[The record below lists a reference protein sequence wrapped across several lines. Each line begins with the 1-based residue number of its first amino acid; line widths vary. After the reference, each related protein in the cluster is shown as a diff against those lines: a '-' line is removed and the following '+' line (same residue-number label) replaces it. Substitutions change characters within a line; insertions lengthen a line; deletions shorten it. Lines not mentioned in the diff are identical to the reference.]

1 MTRVTLKVRRNGKV
15 ERHAFDSLDTALAEI
30 ESRGRALQRTTRSAP
45 VDTKVLGRFE
55 PAQLVEWRLE
65 LSRPAGGVDVHG
77 DGSATA
83 FVGRV
88 RRRALEGDDPY
99 VALRQAVTGSA

>member
-1 MTRVTLKVRRNGKV
+1 MLKVRRNGKV
-15 ERHAFDSLDTALAEI
+15 ERHAFSSLDTALAEL
-30 ESRGRALQRTTRSAP
+30 ESRGRSLQRTTRSAP

-55 PAQLVEWRLE
+55 PAQLVEVRLE
-65 LSRPAGGVDVHG
+65 LARPACGVDVHG

-88 RRRALEGDDPY
+88 RRRALDGDDAY
-99 VALRQAVTGSA
+99 VALRDWALPATG